1 MMLRAGSK
9 VVSFVLLASAVSLSA
24 CSKDD
29 PTAEPTPTVTRSTTD
44 PNATTEAFISAYDA
58 ACVASNEATAELEQP
73 TDDGGTFP
81 PSPSKEGLRD
91 WAIYMSQLSRVY
103 LQLATDLRAIPMPE
117 EIAQDAEAVV
127 AQRQEHHLIIE
138 RMVEA
143 ADGGDQEAFSAAYTD
158 WVAAGAEVG
167 RAEEK
172 LGIDCRA

>member
-1 MMLRAGSK
+1 MLRARSK
-9 VVSFVLLASAVSLSA
+9 VITFTLLTAVVSLSA

-29 PTAEPTPTVTRSTTD
+29 PAATPTPTVTRESTD
-44 PNATTEAFISAYDA
+44 PNATSDAFIASYDA

-73 TDDGGTFP
+73 KDDGGTFP
-81 PSPSKEGLRD
+81 PSPSKEGLRE
-91 WAIYMSQLSRVY
+91 WAIYMSQLSQVY
-103 LQLATDLRAIPMPE
+103 LQLSSDLAEIPMPD
-117 EIAQDAEAVV
+117 EIAQDAESVIS
-127 AQRQEHHLIIE
+127 QRQAQHLIIE

-167 RAEEK
+167 RAEEA